1 MICVLTQYG
10 GWFSPGAAAA
20 GGQAGQCEQRS
31 SSDHYREVHISSQV
45 QKGELISKTPP
56 PGNQSFNQ
64 RCVVNHLYINCSF
77 GLNW

>member
-45 QKGELISKTPP
+45 QKGELIS
-56 PGNQSFNQ
+56 QSHHLETN
-64 RCVVNHLYINCSF
+64 VVSLIIYI
-77 GLNW
+77 